1 MAMEDSMMGQ
11 NGNPVKEPNN
21 NNNNCNN
28 DKVNYVK
35 FPKNGNDDVTFF
47 VSTAIAQQNGGGHVD
62 LIRESS
68 EVNITEHVNLD
79 RNRYGLVEAACQE
92 TSESASSSFEES
104 ISGIGDDSDLYGDA
118 TSALTFGDLTNLL
131 GMRKKVT
138 SQWRGFIRSLMWRCK
153 WIELQLVKFKSQAQK
168 YDKELAQYN
177 DRKQIEFGNF
187 GPEIINSK
195 SIPFPFTPQRNQVHG
210 RKRRRR
216 DEEKQNVAE
225 YMSKHNLFSI
235 YENRKSPAD
244 GAFWTDHQFNPALV
258 SSEELKSI
266 NELNLD
272 KEPLQNIKLM
282 DRSNPMEQRLRK
294 IWDLQSRVSTIKAG
308 LEKIM
313 NENGGNGIIHADTTS
328 LQNIT
333 ENGGNGIINA
343 DTTSLQNITEN
354 GVNGIIHA
362 DTTSLQNVTDLP
374 PEDRDRMTERCP
386 AIVAQLLAEYSVR
399 GGLSIPC
406 SDICENGKTM
416 SELTDQ
422 CLVVG
427 TRVNNEDIFM
437 IYDHKTKEQIRSFQ
451 EVEVMKCEDKCSL
464 R

>member
-1 MAMEDSMMGQ
+1 MAMEDSMMGH

-21 NNNNCNN
+21 NNNNNN
-28 DKVNYVK
+28 DQVNYVK
-35 FPKNGNDDVTFF
+35 FPNNGNDDVTFF
-47 VSTAIAQQNGGGHVD
+47 VNTAIAQQNGGGHVD
-62 LIRESS
+62 LVRESS

-79 RNRYGLVEAACQE
+79 RNRYGLIEAACQE
-92 TSESASSSFEES
+92 TSESASSSFDES
-104 ISGIGDDSDLYGDA
+104 ISGVGDDNDLYGDA
-118 TSALTFGDLTNLL
+118 TSALAFGDVTNLS

-138 SQWRGFIRSLMWRCK
+138 SQWRGFIRPLMWRCK
-153 WIELQLVKFKSQAQK
+153 WTELQLVKFKSLAQK
-168 YDKELAQYN
+168 YDKELAHYS
-177 DRKQIEFGNF
+177 DRKQIEFGNIR
-187 GPEIINSK
+187 PEIINSK
-195 SIPFPFTPQRNQVHG
+195 SIPFPFTPQRNKVHG

-216 DEEKQNVAE
+216 DEEKQNIAE

-235 YENRKSPAD
+235 YENRKSLAD
-244 GAFWTDHQFNPALV
+244 GSFWTNHQFNPALV
-258 SSEELKSI
+258 SSEERKSI

-282 DRSNPMEQRLRK
+282 DMSNPMEQRLRK
-294 IWDLQSRVSTIKAG
+294 IWDLLSRVSTIKAG
-308 LEKIM
+308 LEKTM
-313 NENGGNGIIHADTTS
+313 SENGSNGIIHADTTS

-333 ENGGNGIINA
+333 ENGGNGII
-343 DTTSLQNITEN
+343 
-354 GVNGIIHA
+354 HA
-362 DTTSLQNVTDLP
+362 DTTCLQNVTDLS
-374 PEDRDRMTERCP
+374 PEDRNKMTERCP
-386 AIVAQLLAEYSVR
+386 AIVAQLLAEYSMR

-406 SDICENGKTM
+406 SDICENGKSM

-437 IYDHKTKEQIRSFQ
+437 IYDHKMKEQIKSFQ